1 MVPLFYGGSSL
12 WVWLDKWLVKV
23 SLLVKL
29 ASVFWWVELDILS
42 LEYNEVSSSE
52 FWGVC
57 GFGMPLG
64 RPSFNVQCCVPVF
77 LD

>member
-1 MVPLFYGGSSL
+1 MG
-12 WVWLDKWLVKV
+12 LDQWLVKV
-23 SLLVKL
+23 SCLGELV
-29 ASVFWWVELDILS
+29 SVFLWMELDLIS
-42 LEYNEVSSSE
+42 LEGNAVSSSE